1 MYLAAHIIHQLLCVI
16 CTIYYVCIS
25 LQMTAVYQ
33 THVMSTP
40 LVFTI
45 VPVLLPVVNATQAI
59 KEMDTIAMVRIF
71 VTIT

>member
-1 MYLAAHIIHQLLCVI
+1 
-16 CTIYYVCIS
+16 
-25 LQMTAVYQ
+25 MTAVYQ
-33 THVMSTP
+33 TRVMSTP

-45 VPVLLPVVNATQAI
+45 MLVLLPVVNATQAI